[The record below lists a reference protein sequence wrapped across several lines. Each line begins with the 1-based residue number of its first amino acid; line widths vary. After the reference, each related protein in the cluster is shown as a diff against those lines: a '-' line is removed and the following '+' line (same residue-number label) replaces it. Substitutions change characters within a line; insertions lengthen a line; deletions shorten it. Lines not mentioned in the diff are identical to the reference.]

1 MKLFDR
7 QFRKAAPHLIN
18 YALGNNVLR
27 KAAANYARKY
37 LYKVIVE
44 NDTEYTKNI
53 RYERF
58 KILSNLTVT
67 LEKALT
73 NKNISLPVRK
83 KLIDVFIGRIF
94 LENDTMNKNVKEFIK
109 EFAQEPPGF
118 VTISPG
124 KKCNLRCTG
133 CYAASGG
140 EFKEKLNFATVDRIV
155 QEKTDLWGSFFTV
168 VSGGEPLLWK
178 SDGKGLLDLARA
190 HPDNYFMFYTNGT
203 LINKKVAKQLAELGN
218 LTPAISVEGFK
229 KETDERRGKGV
240 FKKVLEA
247 MENLREVGVP
257 FGISLTA
264 TKYNAETVISDELV
278 DFFFEKQGAIY
289 GWIFQYMPIGRHQSL
304 DLMVTP
310 EQRKWMFE
318 QEKHIIHDKNIFLPD
333 FWNGGVYSS
342 GCLAGGRAGG
352 YIYIEWN
359 GNVTPCVFYP
369 YSQVNI
375 NDVYK
380 NGGYLNDVLKTPLM
394 KGIRKWQKDY
404 GFGKSGKEVHNLIA
418 PCGIRDHYEFTH
430 DLILKT
436 KPKPIDENAAE
447 AVEDPLYYKGM
458 VKYDKKFQELTDD
471 IWQEEFIGEEANMHT
486 PANRNGNGTSSNIG
500 NGKAAAGN
508 NGNGKEDME
517 SESELKI
524 SKNGKLIGDSAEEI
538 EEKTAN

>member
-1 MKLFDR
+1 MKFVHK
-7 QFRKAAPHLIN
+7 QFRKTIPHLIN
-18 YALGNNVLR
+18 FALGNAILR

-37 LYKVIVE
+37 IYKAIVE
-44 NDTEYTKNI
+44 DDSEYTKAI
-53 RYERF
+53 RYERY
-58 KILSNLTVT
+58 KILANLTIT

-73 NKNISLPVRK
+73 SKNISAPVRK
-83 KLIDVFIGRIF
+83 KLLNVFISRVF
-94 LENDTMNKNVKEFIK
+94 LENETMNKNVNDFIRT
-109 EFAQEPPGF
+109 FGQEPPGF
-118 VTISPG
+118 LTISPG
-124 KKCNLRCTG
+124 KKCNLKCIG

-140 EFKEKLNFATVDRIV
+140 EFKEKLDFETVDKIV

-178 SDGKGLLDLARA
+178 SDGKGLLDLARS

-203 LINKKVAKQLAELGN
+203 LINKKMAKELAELGN
-218 LTPAISVEGFK
+218 LTPAISVEGFE

-240 FKKVLEA
+240 FKKVLVA

-257 FGISLTA
+257 FGVSLTA
-264 TKYNAETVISDELV
+264 TKNNAEIVISDELV

-380 NGGYLNDVLKTPLM
+380 NGGNLNDVLKTPLM
-394 KGIRKWQKDY
+394 KGIRNWQKDY
-404 GFGKSGKEVHNLIA
+404 GFGKSGKDVHNLIA
-418 PCGIRDHYEFTH
+418 PCGIRDHYDFTH
-430 DLILKT
+430 DLLLKT

-458 VKYDKKFQELTDD
+458 VEYDKKFQEITKD
-471 IWQEEFIGEEANMHT
+471 IWDTEFIGDEAESNT
-486 PANRNGNGTSSNIG
+486 PANRGDN
-500 NGKAAAGN
+500 N
-508 NGNGKEDME
+508 NGNGKTDKTNR
-517 SESELKI
+517 SEIRISNEGELIDNSVERK
-524 SKNGKLIGDSAEEI
+524 K
-538 EEKTAN
+538 EKAAK

>member
-1 MKLFDR
+1 VEFLNK
-7 QFRKAAPHLIN
+7 QIRKSMPYLIN
-18 YALGNNVLR
+18 FALGNTYLR
-27 KAAANYARKY
+27 KMAANYARKY

-44 NDTEYTKNI
+44 DDTEYTKAI

-73 NKNISLPVRK
+73 NKNISPSVRK
-83 KLIDVFIGRIF
+83 KLINVFISRIF
-94 LENDTMNKNVKEFIK
+94 LENENMNKNVREFIK

-118 VTISPG
+118 LTISPG
-124 KKCNLRCTG
+124 KKCNLRCIG

-140 EFKEKLNFATVDRIV
+140 EFNEKLDYATVDRII

-178 SDGKGLLDLARA
+178 SDGKGLLDLARD

-218 LTPAISVEGFK
+218 LTPAISVEGFE

-257 FGISLTA
+257 FGVSLTA
-264 TKYNAETVISDELV
+264 TKYNAETVISIELV
-278 DFFFEKQGAIY
+278 DFFFEEQGAIY

-304 DLMVTP
+304 ELMVTP

-318 QEKHIIHDKNIFLPD
+318 QEKHIIHDKNVFLPD

-359 GNVTPCVFYP
+359 GNVAPCVFYP
-369 YSQVNI
+369 YSQTNI
-375 NDVYK
+375 NDIYK
-380 NGGYLNDVLKTPLM
+380 NGGNLNDVLKTPLM
-394 KGIRKWQKDY
+394 KGIRKWQLDY
-404 GFGKSGKEVHNLIA
+404 AYGKSGKDVHNLIA
-418 PCGIRDHYEFTH
+418 PCSIRDHYEFTH
-430 DLILKT
+430 NLISKT
-436 KPKPIDENAAE
+436 KPAPIDENAAE
-447 AVEDPLYYKGM
+447 ALEDPLYYKGM
-458 VKYDKKFQELTDD
+458 VEYDRKFQELTEG
-471 IWQEEFIGEEANMHT
+471 IWQKEFIGEESETNT
-486 PANRNGNGTSSNIG
+486 PANRNGNG
-500 NGKAAAGN
+500 NGKA
-508 NGNGKEDME
+508 GKE
-517 SESELKI
+517 SEGELKI
-524 SKNGKLIGDSAEEI
+524 TKNGKLIGDSVEEI
-538 EEKTAN
+538 DEKVAN